1 MINGILNNRGDNMS
15 DELYTVAQ
23 TASYLKVCEKTVRRL
38 IQRNTLIASKVGRA
52 WRIKQ
57 EDIDAY
63 LQNNTN
69 QKGRAQL

>member
-1 MINGILNNRGDNMS
+1 MS

-38 IQRNTLIASKVGRA
+38 IQRNTLTASKVGHV

-63 LQNNTN
+63 LKNNTN
-69 QKGRAQL
+69 RKEGY